1 MFNDRDDAGRQ
12 LAEAVA
18 AAAPRAPV
26 VLALPRGGVPV
37 ARPVARRLGAPLDLL
52 LVRKLGVP
60 GQPELAAGAV
70 VDGAAH
76 EVVFNADV
84 LRMTGLAEGDFDH
97 AIRDKL
103 KEIEARRQSYLQ
115 GRAPVD
121 VEGRTAIVVDD
132 GIATGATVRAA
143 LKALRRRA
151 PQAIWLAV
159 PVAPR
164 EAIAE
169 MEPLVD
175 RLICLEVPPM
185 FYAVGAHYARF
196 DQVDDAEVV
205 AGMRAEAE
213 QSGKEKE

>member
-1 MFNDRDDAGRQ
+1 MFKDRDEAGAA

-18 AAAPRAPV
+18 AEAPDAPV

-37 ARPVARRLGAPLDLL
+37 AQPVARRLNAPLDLL
-52 LVRKLGVP
+52 MVRKLGVP

-76 EVVFNADV
+76 QVVFNRDV
-84 LRMTGLAEGDFDH
+84 LRMLGQSEADFDD
-97 AIRDKL
+97 AIREKL
-103 KEIEARRQSYLQ
+103 DEIETRRKTYLQ

-143 LKALRRRA
+143 LTALRQRSPR
-151 PQAIWLAV
+151 AIWLAV

-164 EAIAE
+164 AAIAE
-169 MEPLVD
+169 IRPLVD
-175 RLICLEVPPM
+175 RLICLEVPHL
-185 FYAVGAHYARF
+185 FQAVGAHYARF
-196 DQVDDAEVV
+196 DQVSDAEV
-205 AGMRAEAE
+205 AAAMRAETGRSEAE
-213 QSGKEKE
+213 DE

>member
-1 MFNDRDDAGRQ
+1 MFRDREEAGRK

-18 AAAPRAPV
+18 HAAPEAPV

-37 ARPVARRLGAPLDLL
+37 AQPVAQRLGAPLDLL

-70 VDGAAH
+70 VEGPPH
-76 EVVFNADV
+76 EVAFNADV
-84 LRMTGLAEGDFDH
+84 LRMTGLAEGDFDA
-97 AIRDKL
+97 AIADKL
-103 KEIEARRQSYLQ
+103 KEIETRRNTYLQ

-121 VEGRTAIVVDD
+121 VAGRTAIVVDD

-151 PQAIWLAV
+151 PRAIWLAV

-185 FYAVGAHYARF
+185 FYAVGAHYAGF
-196 DQVDDAEVV
+196 DQVDDAEV
-205 AGMRAEAE
+205 AAAMRAEAK
-213 QSGKEKE
+213 QDGKESQ